1 LNRGIDVLN
10 WALDVGRWTF
20 DFAQYLTQ
28 MSKRFGSLG
37 FRGLTQEK
45 SPSEIFDLG

>member
-1 LNRGIDVLN
+1 MLGVGR
-10 WALDVGRWTF
+10 WTLDVGRLTF